1 MPKTD
6 KTKPG
11 APSSVEAST
20 AQVSLDDELAATV
33 SAYLDG
39 ELSGQDLANFET
51 RLLENDPLKR
61 AVAEMR
67 RIDRQ
72 LTKLGAEILAEPV
85 PDALLQALEPLKRK

>member
-20 AQVSLDDELAATV
+20 AQVSLNEELAATV

-39 ELSGQDLANFET
+39 ELSGQDLADFET
-51 RLLENDPLKR
+51 LLRDNGTLSRD
-61 AVAEMR
+61 VAEMR